1 MVHSRAPRCIP
12 EHRGAPQQPLGA
24 WPSPLARVYVCVCP
38 VSPHPMRCV
47 LVSPTAAQLPQLF
60 PDSPSDS
67 PLSSSPPIAE
77 ESTSCPR
84 RILSALSL
92 SDLSLISREF
102 PLLSATTRYWH
113 SSGLSPASR
122 SPPGPAWRQAHGHGP
137 LPAWRQAH
145 GHGSGRVDRHPH
157 GVTHQ
162 SSCPPPPAINAS
174 LAFPASSLTPAH
186 TLGWS

>member
-60 PDSPSDS
+60 LDSPSDS

-145 GHGSGRVDRHPH
+145 GHGSGRVDPNPH

-162 SSCPPPPAINAS
+162 SSCPPRP
-174 LAFPASSLTPAH
+174 LLTLPLPSQH
-186 TLGWS
+186 HH